1 MIFKYL
7 EMTKML
13 STFNFLTSWSEDD
26 DNKKESNL
34 NIKAKLW
41 SSKDNIFISKKNEKN
56 WKGNKMSQ
64 TYRDIST
71 KI

>member
-26 DNKKESNL
+26 DNRKESNL

-41 SSKDNIFISKKNEKN
+41 SSKYNIFISKNYEKN

-64 TYRDIST
+64 TYRDISS